1 MYKRDKYRYLKHKF
15 SNLKGDVIMTRDII
29 LEELMHYQFQFED
42 LSKLNTLI
50 DELVILFQ
58 SQEKNK
64 KKIKEKVEEIMI
76 LGANETTNF
85 QDKKRKFLSW
95 IDQILWLV
103 G

>member
-1 MYKRDKYRYLKHKF
+1 
-15 SNLKGDVIMTRDII
+15 MTRDII
-29 LEELMHYQFQFED
+29 LEELMHYRFQFED
-42 LSKLNTLI
+42 LSNLNNRI
-50 DELVILFQ
+50 NELVILFQ

-85 QDKKRKFLSW
+85 QDKKSKFLSW

>member
-1 MYKRDKYRYLKHKF
+1 
-15 SNLKGDVIMTRDII
+15 MTRDII
-29 LEELMHYQFQFED
+29 LEELMHYRFQFENLFD
-42 LSKLNTLI
+42 LNNRI
-50 DELVILFQ
+50 NELVILFQ

-85 QDKKRKFLSW
+85 QDKKSKFLSW

>member
-1 MYKRDKYRYLKHKF
+1 
-15 SNLKGDVIMTRDII
+15 MTRDII
-29 LEELMHYQFQFED
+29 LEELMHYRFQFED

-85 QDKKRKFLSW
+85 QDKKESFYPGSIKFYGL
-95 IDQILWLV
+95 
-103 G
+103 

>member
-1 MYKRDKYRYLKHKF
+1 
-15 SNLKGDVIMTRDII
+15 MTRDII
-29 LEELMHYQFQFED
+29 LEELMYYRFQFED
-42 LSKLNTLI
+42 LSNLNKRI
-50 DELVILFQ
+50 NELVILFQ

-76 LGANETTNF
+76 LGANETKNF